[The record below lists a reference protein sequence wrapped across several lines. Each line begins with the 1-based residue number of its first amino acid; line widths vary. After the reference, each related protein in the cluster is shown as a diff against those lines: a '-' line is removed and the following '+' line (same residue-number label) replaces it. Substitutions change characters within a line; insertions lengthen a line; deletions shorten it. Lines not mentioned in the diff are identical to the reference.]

1 MKDRKNTPRQR
12 VDDWPLHRRGY
23 TPKTNVPPEKIV
35 PPKGGTGE
43 TTLAT
48 RPSSSDAPPPQQ
60 PKKD

>member
-1 MKDRKNTPRQR
+1 MKHRKNTPRQR

-23 TPKTNVPPEKIV
+23 TPKTNIPPEKIV

-48 RPSSSDAPPPQQ
+48 RPSSSDDTQHQ